1 MLKREF
7 MARIGIPLLIVVL
20 LLAHL
25 GCGEKENVYKI
36 GAIIPITGNEASYGE
51 RQQQGFEIVLDEIN
65 SAGGING
72 KKIEILYEDSA
83 FQVDKAITAFNRL
96 KGRVKI
102 IVGITGSSLAEQV
115 APLANRAKVVLV
127 SALDSAP
134 VLANAGPYFFSI
146 MPSDKFSGIYLA
158 EQVLKEGHRKASI
171 LYSTITWS
179 QGMKESTT
187 EGFTKGGG
195 EIIYTDSFKPE
206 ELDFKTLLSK
216 KEIAQSDVLFLF
228 CEPKQGGQVI
238 RQAREIGV
246 EIPIYGGDAFSGTE
260 LGEVAGKY
268 SKGVRFVFP
277 RKIEN
282 EILDNFKKRYVEK
295 YPAYVKEHGP
305 EPDVYTLKSYDA
317 MRLAIH
323 AIQQV
328 GYDAGKLQQF
338 LSQVK
343 DYQGASAKITFDENG
358 IMTSPEFDIYEFDE
372 AGKYTRIPPL

>member
-1 MLKREF
+1 MRKKIMQKF
-7 MARIGIPLLIVVL
+7 VISLLIIGL
-20 LLAHL
+20 FFAYF
-25 GCGEKENVYKI
+25 GCGKKEDVYKI
-36 GAIIPITGNEASYGE
+36 GSIIPITGNEASYGE
-51 RQQQGFEIVLDEIN
+51 RQRLGFEIALDEIN

-83 FQVDKAITAFNRL
+83 FQADKAIAAFNRL
-96 KGRVKI
+96 KGRIQI
-102 IVGITGSSLAEQV
+102 IVEVTGSSLAQQV
-115 APLANRAKVVLV
+115 APLANKAKIVII

-134 VLANAGPYFFSI
+134 TLADAGPYFFSI

-158 EQVLKEGHRKASI
+158 EQVLKKGHRRGSI

-195 EIIYTDSFKPE
+195 KILYTDSFKPD

-238 RQAREIGV
+238 RQAREIGLK
-246 EIPIYGGDAFSGTE
+246 IPIYGGDAFSGTE
-260 LGEVAGKY
+260 LGEIGGKY

-277 RKIEN
+277 RKTEN
-282 EILDNFKKRYVEK
+282 EILDNFKKLYVSK
-295 YPAYVKEHGP
+295 YQAYVKEHGS

-317 MRLAIH
+317 MRLAFY

-328 GYDAGKLQQF
+328 GYNSDKLRQF

-343 DYQGASAKITFDENG
+343 DYQGDVSF
-358 IMTSPEFDIYEFDE
+358 
-372 AGKYTRIPPL
+372 PLF